1 MTSVI
6 IAAYNEAAVIGRNLD
21 RLLAGTAPGELEVVV
36 VANGCVDETVAVASA
51 RDVRVLDLPAPGKAA
66 ALNAGDAVATSTP
79 RIYLDADI
87 ATTAATVRALASALT
102 EPRPDGSPAPLAAVP
117 DRHLVLTGRPL
128 AVRCYYA
135 IQSRLPAART
145 GLYGRG
151 MIALSAAGRARFE
164 QFPDVLADDLFL
176 DSLFSADERV
186 VLTSVTTDVETPR
199 RTRDLVARL
208 TRVRRG
214 NVALR
219 EGQRRGARVQPHQL
233 ADRRRPAPTVA
244 RAGGRRLRRAHPRRR
259 PPRAPRRRAVGARR
273 VVARGRETRTDGPAR
288 AQHLLPRHRRAGSR
302 DRRRRGAVLDHRR
315 RVPADPRRDR
325 DVAGDGDLVRRRERL
340 RRRDRSARAGSSVA

>member
-66 ALNAGDAVATSTP
+66 ALNAGDAVATSNP

-87 ATTAATVRALASALT
+87 ATTAATVRVLVDALT
-102 EPRPDGSPAPLAAVP
+102 QPGAEGAPTPLVAVP

-128 AVRCYYA
+128 AVRCYFA
-135 IQSRLPAART
+135 IQSRLPAARR

-176 DSLFSADERV
+176 DSLFSATERV
-186 VLTSVTTDVETPR
+186 VLTSVTTEVETPR

-219 EGQRRGARVQPHQL
+219 KGRAGVRASSRTSWLTDVVLRRPWLAPAGVVYAVL
-233 ADRRRPAPTVA
+233 TLVADRRA
-244 RAGGRRLRRAHPRRR
+244 RRGGDQWELDTSSRLAGG
-259 PPRAPRRRAVGARR
+259 
-273 VVARGRETRTDGPAR
+273 TD
-288 AQHLLPRHRRAGSR
+288 
-302 DRRRRGAVLDHRR
+302 
-315 RVPADPRRDR
+315 
-325 DVAGDGDLVRRRERL
+325 
-340 RRRDRSARAGSSVA
+340 

>member
-21 RLLAGTAPGELEVVV
+21 RLLDGTAPGELDVVV
-36 VANGCVDETVAVASA
+36 VANGCVDETVAVAGTRA
-51 RDVRVLDLPAPGKAA
+51 VRVLDLPAPGKSA

-87 ATTAATVRALASALT
+87 ATTAATVRALADALT
-102 EPRPDGSPAPLAAVP
+102 QPGADGGPAPLAAVP

-176 DSLFSADERV
+176 DSLFSATERV
-186 VLTSVTTDVETPR
+186 VLTSVTTEVETPR

-214 NVALR
+214 NAALR
-219 EGQRRGARVQPHQL
+219 EGQAGVRASSRTSWLSDVVLRRPWLAPAGVVYAVLTLVAERRARRGG
-233 ADRRRPAPTVA
+233 DRWELDTS
-244 RAGGRRLRRAHPRRR
+244 
-259 PPRAPRRRAVGARR
+259 
-273 VVARGRETRTDGPAR
+273 
-288 AQHLLPRHRRAGSR
+288 SR
-302 DRRRRGAVLDHRR
+302 
-315 RVPADPRRDR
+315 
-325 DVAGDGDLVRRRERL
+325 VAGD
-340 RRRDRSARAGSSVA
+340 AH

>member
-21 RLLAGTAPGELEVVV
+21 RLLAGSAPGELEVVV

-51 RDVRVLDLPAPGKAA
+51 RDVRVLDLPSPGKAA

-79 RIYLDADI
+79 RVYLDADI
-87 ATTAATVRALASALT
+87 ATAAATVRALAAAL
-102 EPRPDGSPAPLAAVP
+102 EQPGPDGAPPPLAAVP

-151 MIALSAAGRARFE
+151 MIALSAAGRARFA
-164 QFPDVLADDLFL
+164 QFPDLQADDLFL
-176 DSLFSADERV
+176 DSLFSAQERV
-186 VLTSVTTDVETPR
+186 VVRSVATEVETPR

-219 EGQRRGARVQPHQL
+219 AQASAEGRTGVRASSRTSWLSDVVLRRPWLAPAGVVYAVLTLVAERRARRGGDQWELDASSRL
-233 ADRRRPAPTVA
+233 
-244 RAGGRRLRRAHPRRR
+244 AGG
-259 PPRAPRRRAVGARR
+259 
-273 VVARGRETRTDGPAR
+273 T
-288 AQHLLPRHRRAGSR
+288 S
-302 DRRRRGAVLDHRR
+302 
-315 RVPADPRRDR
+315 
-325 DVAGDGDLVRRRERL
+325 
-340 RRRDRSARAGSSVA
+340 

>member
-21 RLLAGTAPGELEVVV
+21 RLLAGAAPGELEVVV
-36 VANGCVDETVAVASA
+36 VANGCVDATVAVASA
-51 RDVRVLDLPAPGKAA
+51 RGVRVLDLPEPGKAA

-79 RIYLDADI
+79 RVYLDADV
-87 ATTAATVRALASALT
+87 ATTAATVRALTDVLT
-102 EPRPDGSPAPLAAVP
+102 QPGSDGAPAPLAAVP

-151 MIALSAAGRARFE
+151 MVALSAAGRARFE

-176 DSLFSADERV
+176 DSLFSATERV

-199 RTRDLVARL
+199 RTHDLVARL

-214 NVALR
+214 NAALR
-219 EGQRRGARVQPHQL
+219 EGQAGVRASSRTSWLSDVVL
-233 ADRRRPAPTVA
+233 RRPWLAPAGVVYAVLTLVA
-244 RAGGRRLRRAHPRRR
+244 ERRARHGGERWELDTSSRVGGD
-259 PPRAPRRRAVGARR
+259 AP
-273 VVARGRETRTDGPAR
+273 
-288 AQHLLPRHRRAGSR
+288 
-302 DRRRRGAVLDHRR
+302 
-315 RVPADPRRDR
+315 
-325 DVAGDGDLVRRRERL
+325 
-340 RRRDRSARAGSSVA
+340 

>member
-21 RLLAGTAPGELEVVV
+21 RLLAGTAPGELEVIV
-36 VANGCVDETVAVASA
+36 VANGCVDQTVAEASA

-79 RIYLDADI
+79 RVYLDADI
-87 ATTAATVRALASALT
+87 ATTAATVRALAAALT
-102 EPRPDGSPAPLAAVP
+102 QPGPDGTPAPLVAVP

-128 AVRCYYA
+128 AVRSYYA

-176 DSLFSADERV
+176 DSLFSAAERV
-186 VLTSVTTDVETPR
+186 VLTSVTTEVETPR

-219 EGQRRGARVQPHQL
+219 EGQAGVRASSRTSWLTDVVLRRPWLAPAGVVYAALTLV
-233 ADRRRPAPTVA
+233 ADRRA
-244 RAGGRRLRRAHPRRR
+244 RRGGDQWELDTSSRLAGGTH
-259 PPRAPRRRAVGARR
+259 
-273 VVARGRETRTDGPAR
+273 
-288 AQHLLPRHRRAGSR
+288 
-302 DRRRRGAVLDHRR
+302 
-315 RVPADPRRDR
+315 
-325 DVAGDGDLVRRRERL
+325 
-340 RRRDRSARAGSSVA
+340 

>member
-21 RLLAGTAPGELEVVV
+21 RLLAGAAPGELEVIV
-36 VANGCVDETVAVASA
+36 VANGCVDETVAAASA
-51 RDVRVLDLPAPGKAA
+51 RDVHVLDLPTPGKAA

-79 RIYLDADI
+79 RVYLDADI
-87 ATTAATVRALASALT
+87 ATTPATVRALAAALAQ
-102 EPRPDGSPAPLAAVP
+102 PGPDGAPAPLAAVP

-151 MIALSAAGRARFE
+151 MIALSAAGRARFDR
-164 QFPDVLADDLFL
+164 FPDVLADDLFL
-176 DSLFSADERV
+176 DSLFSAQERV
-186 VLTSVTTDVETPR
+186 VLDSVTTEVETPR
-199 RTRDLVARL
+199 RTGDLVKRL

-219 EGQRRGARVQPHQL
+219 ASAAEQGRTGVRASSRTSWLTDVVLRRPWLAPAGVVYAVL
-233 ADRRRPAPTVA
+233 TLVADRRA
-244 RAGGRRLRRAHPRRR
+244 RQGGERWELDTSSRL
-259 PPRAPRRRAVGARR
+259 VG
-273 VVARGRETRTDGPAR
+273 
-288 AQHLLPRHRRAGSR
+288 
-302 DRRRRGAVLDHRR
+302 
-315 RVPADPRRDR
+315 
-325 DVAGDGDLVRRRERL
+325 
-340 RRRDRSARAGSSVA
+340 

>member
-21 RLLAGTAPGELEVVV
+21 RLLAGAAPGELEVVV
-36 VANGCVDETVAVASA
+36 VANGCVDATVAVASA

-66 ALNAGDAVATSTP
+66 ALNAGDEVATSTP
-79 RIYLDADI
+79 RVYLDADI
-87 ATTAATVRALASALT
+87 ATTSATVRALASALT
-102 EPRPDGSPAPLAAVP
+102 QPGPDGAPAPLAAVP

-164 QFPDVLADDLFL
+164 RFPDVLADDLFL
-176 DSLFSADERV
+176 DSLFSASERV
-186 VLTSVTTDVETPR
+186 VLTDVATEVETPR
-199 RTRDLVARL
+199 RTGDLVARL

-214 NVALR
+214 NAVLR
-219 EGQRRGARVQPHQL
+219 ESRTGVRASSRTSWLSDVVLRRPWLAPAGVVYAVL
-233 ADRRRPAPTVA
+233 TLVADRRA
-244 RAGGRRLRRAHPRRR
+244 RQDGERWELDSSSRLAG
-259 PPRAPRRRAVGARR
+259 
-273 VVARGRETRTDGPAR
+273 
-288 AQHLLPRHRRAGSR
+288 
-302 DRRRRGAVLDHRR
+302 
-315 RVPADPRRDR
+315 
-325 DVAGDGDLVRRRERL
+325 
-340 RRRDRSARAGSSVA
+340 

>member
-21 RLLAGTAPGELEVVV
+21 RLLAGTAPGELEVIV
-36 VANGCVDETVAVASA
+36 VANGCVDQTVAEASA
-51 RDVRVLDLPAPGKAA
+51 RDVHVLDLPAPGKAA

-79 RIYLDADI
+79 RVYLDADI
-87 ATTAATVRALASALT
+87 AATPATVRALAAAL
-102 EPRPDGSPAPLAAVP
+102 EQPGPDGAPAPLAAVP

-135 IQSRLPAART
+135 IQSRLPAAQT

-151 MIALSAAGRARFE
+151 MIALSAAGRSRFARF
-164 QFPDVLADDLFL
+164 PDLLADDLFL
-176 DSLFSADERV
+176 DSLFSAQERV
-186 VLTSVTTDVETPR
+186 VVRSVATEVETPR

-219 EGQRRGARVQPHQL
+219 ARAAAEGRAGVRPSSRTSWLSDVVLRRPWLAPAGVVYAVL
-233 ADRRRPAPTVA
+233 TLVADRRA
-244 RAGGRRLRRAHPRRR
+244 RRGGDQWELDASSRLAGG
-259 PPRAPRRRAVGARR
+259 
-273 VVARGRETRTDGPAR
+273 TR
-288 AQHLLPRHRRAGSR
+288 
-302 DRRRRGAVLDHRR
+302 
-315 RVPADPRRDR
+315 
-325 DVAGDGDLVRRRERL
+325 
-340 RRRDRSARAGSSVA
+340 